1 MKLFTSEFLWS
12 LYENDDRRQNIVWLF
27 PLYWYKRRDAASR
40 LEKGGPP
47 FCSIFIRLW
56 RFLYDRGKF
65 FHHYTPSQESCLTL
79 KKFIDALEYWRATI
93 SSHLSRIYGTRASRP
108 FYFFRGGEFIPPAI
122 LLLPWQ
128 GSNSPPVMVNSAFY
142 SPLLHGKIPTTW
154 VALFPPLTI
163 DVSFL

>member
-1 MKLFTSEFLWS
+1 MKIFTSEFLWS

-93 SSHLSRIYGTRASRP
+93 SSHLSRIYGTRASSP
-108 FYFFRGGEFIPPAI
+108 FYFQRRGVLYHQQFFCCRGREVTHHQWWLIRLFIPLSSMVKYQQHGLPYS
-122 LLLPWQ
+122 LL
-128 GSNSPPVMVNSAFY
+128 
-142 SPLLHGKIPTTW
+142 
-154 VALFPPLTI
+154 
-163 DVSFL
+163 